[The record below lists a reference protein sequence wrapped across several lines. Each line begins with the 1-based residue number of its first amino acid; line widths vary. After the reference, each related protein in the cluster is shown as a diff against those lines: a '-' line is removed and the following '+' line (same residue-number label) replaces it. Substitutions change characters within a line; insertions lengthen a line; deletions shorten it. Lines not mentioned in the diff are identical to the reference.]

1 MTRPNGQ
8 ATECMAP
15 GMRTIIIPSENR
27 CFAPDLARPT
37 AFFLPVLTA
46 LVIASLPP
54 AAAAAVP
61 TVVAGDGVLCDLTRT
76 LSGGAT
82 DVRCILA
89 PGTDPHHFQ
98 PTPRNRRDVGAADLV
113 LINGY
118 GLTPTLARLS
128 GSFTLVA
135 VGEEAIPDNPSQDP
149 HLWHSPVN
157 TSAMA
162 AVVSR
167 RLQDLPVS
175 RESKS
180 GLQRRQQAVTGILR
194 DLDHWNRR
202 QIATIPSAHRALVS
216 EHLAFGFFADR
227 YGLNHVAMID
237 DYATGGQLRPSSL
250 NRISDAVKA
259 SNTKVLFAEQ
269 RPPSKTLQRISKR
282 SGKPIASTIL
292 FADGTAPNKSLIE
305 TATANTCNLVK
316 AQGGTCDQTGA
327 NSLQQRWEAVR

>member
-1 MTRPNGQ
+1 MKRST
-8 ATECMAP
+8 
-15 GMRTIIIPSENR
+15 SL
-27 CFAPDLARPT
+27 LA
-37 AFFLPVLTA
+37 ALCSGLVAGSLT
-46 LVIASLPP
+46 P
-54 AAAAAVP
+54 AAHAATP
-61 TVVAGDGVLCDLTRT
+61 KVVAGDGVLCDLTRT
-76 LSGGAT
+76 LSSGAT
-82 DVRCILA
+82 DVRCLIA
-89 PGTDPHHFQ
+89 PGSDPHHLQ
-98 PTPRNRRDVGAADLV
+98 LTPTNRKDISQSNLV

-135 VGEEAIPDNPSQDP
+135 VGEEAVPGKPSQDP

-167 RLQDLPVS
+167 RLQNLPVS
-175 RESKS
+175 RESKT

-194 DLDHWNRR
+194 DLDQWNRR

-237 DYATGGQLRPSSL
+237 DYTTGGQLRPSSL

-269 RPPSKTLQRISKR
+269 RPPSKTLRRISKR